1 MFNLSCLSV
10 QARSKEDMLDTFVEE
25 IAPCIVCSTCASTLR
40 LLQQAFKQSDIHNRN
55 TRQAGNGSP
64 AALFCQLSDRLDD
77 LLKVG
82 YEIDFP

>member
-1 MFNLSCLSV
+1 
-10 QARSKEDMLDTFVEE
+10 MLDTFVKE
-25 IAPCIVCSTCASTLR
+25 IVCSTCEATSRLR
-40 LLQQAFKQSDIHNRN
+40 AAFKQSDIHNRDI
-55 TRQAGNGSP
+55 RQASNGSP